1 MSFSYTYVSCLV
13 IYLNYHALQIVGLGY
28 SSSLPASD
36 LKTMS
41 HGKAQTIAFVN
52 CKLSSAAYPEK
63 YFSYLTCKELHF
75 KRLFFFLGVV

>member
-13 IYLNYHALQIVGLGY
+13 IYLNYRALQIVGLGC

-41 HGKAQTIAFVN
+41 HGKAQAQTIAFVN

-75 KRLFFFLGVV
+75 KRLFFFWE